1 MTDQT
6 THTTHEGRSFE
17 RPVGRIATGETR
29 QGVTLE
35 QAHDVFR
42 RFNELLQA
50 APTVAA
56 ETGIEY
62 ETVCGILGGRIWPQ
76 ARQQWVSLQP

>member
-1 MTDQT
+1 MSEASSMDRRVLRLSQVEQR
-6 THTTHEGRSFE
+6 H
-17 RPVGRIATGETR
+17 
-29 QGVTLE
+29 GVTLE

-42 RFNELLQA
+42 RFSELLQA

-76 ARQQWVSLQP
+76 ARQQWVSLRP

>member
-1 MTDQT
+1 MGNVMPI
-6 THTTHEGRSFE
+6 HKPVLRSAE
-17 RPVGRIATGETR
+17 PEPH
-29 QGVTLE
+29 QGVTLM

-42 RFNELLQA
+42 RFCEQLQA

-62 ETVCGILGGRIWPQ
+62 ETVCDILYGKVWPQ
-76 ARQQWVSLQP
+76 ARQQWVDLQR

>member
-1 MTDQT
+1 MTDT
-6 THTTHEGRSFE
+6 THTTPEGRSFE
-17 RPVGRIATGETR
+17 RPVGRIATGEIR

>member
-1 MTDQT
+1 MTQDT
-6 THTTHEGRSFE
+6 TTTTDGRSFE
-17 RPVGRIATGETR
+17 RPVGLYGAALQ
-29 QGVTLE
+29 QGTTLH

-42 RFNELLQA
+42 RFCEQSQA

-62 ETVCGILGGRIWPQ
+62 KTVCDILDGKVWPQ
-76 ARQQWVSLQP
+76 ARQQWVDLQP

>member
-1 MTDQT
+1 MSEASSMD
-6 THTTHEGRSFE
+6 
-17 RPVGRIATGETR
+17 RPVGLHGVALQ
-29 QGVTLE
+29 QGTTLH

-42 RFNELLQA
+42 RFCEQLQA

-62 ETVCGILGGRIWPQ
+62 ETVCDILYGKVWPQ
-76 ARQQWVSLQP
+76 ARQQWVDLQP